1 MLEGKK
7 ILLGVTGGIAAYKA
21 VTLTSRL
28 VQAGAQVRVIMTEAA
43 TKLVSPLLFKE
54 ISTHQV
60 AVGMWGGN
68 DEFNVE
74 HVAVGRWCDLVV
86 EAPATAN
93 IISKMANGLA
103 DDLLSTTLLAC
114 DKPKIICPA
123 MNTNMLN
130 NPATARNLATLR
142 QDGVVIMP
150 SAAGHLACGI
160 NGSGR
165 LPEPEDILAFIDG
178 YLASLHGDLKGMKI
192 LVTAGG
198 TREAIDPVRFIGNR
212 SSGKMGYA
220 IARDAARRG
229 AQVILVSGPT
239 ALEPPRNVVV
249 HQVETTQEMLDAV
262 LSAYDQVD
270 AVIKAAAVADYK
282 PHHQAEQKIKKQDDN
297 LVLTLDKNPDILKLL
312 GQRKKHQILVGF
324 AAETQNLLENA
335 AAKVKKKN
343 LDMIVA
349 NDVTMQGAG
358 FSTDTNVV
366 KLLYPDGK
374 IESLGL
380 MTKEEVGNHILD
392 IVREKVA
399 AKRQEKA

>member
-7 ILLGVTGGIAAYKA
+7 IALGVTGGIAVYKS
-21 VTLTSRL
+21 VTLVSRL
-28 VQAGAQVRVIMTEAA
+28 VQAGAQVRVIMTDAA
-43 TKLVSPLLFKE
+43 THLVSPLLFKE
-54 ISTHQV
+54 ISGNPV
-60 AVGMWGGN
+60 ATSLWAGN
-68 DEFNVE
+68 AEFNVE
-74 HVAVGRWCDLVV
+74 HVAIGRWCDVMVV
-86 EAPATAN
+86 APATADM
-93 IISKMANGLA
+93 IAKMANGIA

-130 NPATARNLATLR
+130 NPATVRNLETLR
-142 QDGVVIMP
+142 QDGVTIMP
-150 SAAGHLACGI
+150 SAAGHLACGV

-165 LPEPEDILAFIDG
+165 MPEPEDIKAFIDAF
-178 YLASLHGDLKGMKI
+178 LASREGDLRGLRI

-229 AQVILVSGPT
+229 AEVTLVSGPT
-239 ALEPPRNVVV
+239 ALRPPRNVAF
-249 HQVETTQEMLDAV
+249 QNVETTQEMLDAV
-262 LSAYDQVD
+262 LAVYPQVD
-270 AVIKAAAVADYK
+270 VVIMAAAVADYK
-282 PHHQAEQKIKKQDDN
+282 PHHQAQQKIKKNDDT
-297 LVLTLDKNPDILKLL
+297 LELSLDKNPDILKLL
-312 GQRKKHQILVGF
+312 GEQKNGQLLVGF

-349 NDVTMQGAG
+349 NDVTMKGAG

-366 KLLYPDGK
+366 KLLFPDGTIK
-374 IESLGL
+374 SLDL

-392 IVREKVA
+392 IVKEKTSC
-399 AKRQEKA
+399 R

>member
-7 ILLGVTGGIAAYKA
+7 IALGVTGGIAVYKS
-21 VTLTSRL
+21 VTLVSRL
-28 VQAGAQVRVIMTEAA
+28 VQAGAQVRVIMTDAA
-43 TKLVSPLLFKE
+43 THLVSPLLFKE
-54 ISTHQV
+54 ISGSPV
-60 AVGMWGGN
+60 ATSLWAGN
-68 DEFNVE
+68 AEFNVE
-74 HVAVGRWCDLVV
+74 HVAIGRWCDVMVV
-86 EAPATAN
+86 APATADM
-93 IISKMANGLA
+93 IAKMANGIA

-123 MNTNMLN
+123 MNTNMLE
-130 NPATARNLATLR
+130 NPATVRNLETLR
-142 QDGVVIMP
+142 KDGITIMP
-150 SAAGHLACGI
+150 SAAGHLACGV

-165 LPEPEDILAFIDG
+165 MPEPEDIKAFIDAF
-178 YLASLHGDLKGMKI
+178 LARREGDLRGLRI

-229 AQVILVSGPT
+229 AEVTLVSGPT
-239 ALEPPRNVVV
+239 ALRPPRNVAFTS
-249 HQVETTQEMLDAV
+249 VETTQEMLDAV
-262 LSAYDQVD
+262 LGVYPNVD
-270 AVIKAAAVADYK
+270 VVIMAAAVADYK
-282 PHHQAEQKIKKQDDN
+282 PHHQAEQKIKKNDAT
-297 LVLTLDKNPDILKLL
+297 LELSLDKNPDILKLL
-312 GQRKKHQILVGF
+312 GEQKKGQLLVGF

-349 NDVTMQGAG
+349 NDVTMKGAG

-366 KLLYPDGK
+366 KLLFPDGTIK
-374 IESLGL
+374 GLDL

-392 IVREKVA
+392 IVKEKT
-399 AKRQEKA
+399 RCH